1 MLTDWL
7 TYDSLAAK
15 TGLKTNTNTLAGEK
29 YLLPEENQETH
40 WCNNFFVLFQDFHAA
55 KGNRVSSSAQ
65 RSRRKISPRA
75 PEEQRHSKCVRVSR
89 GVALSQQPNII
100 VYCVAYTTIQIQ
112 WYVYAPRRYKETL
125 TTGFRSVAGK
135 LSGLAVGEGL
145 RTAKRRRAATGVA
158 QEARACARGGVAAR
172 PDAPTPARCAQ
183 RPTTSL
189 AFFSQSGQT
198 STLSDS
204 SAITM
209 PHVIISWPPLLN
221 QLKAGGNKALFLHR
235 CKIMKKVRMRLA
247 INSQDRKQHI
257 FCVRDVLKTTLLWSS
272 FNTSQISFHPFET
285 WKL

>member
-1 MLTDWL
+1 MRACFTWRCVITTTQYYCILCSIYNNTDTVVCVCASTVQRDTDNWFQKRRGQ
-7 TYDSLAAK
+7 AK
-15 TGLKTNTNTLAGEK
+15 RSGGRRGTADR
-29 YLLPEENQETH
+29 ET
-40 WCNNFFVLFQDFHAA
+40 A
-55 KGNRVSSSAQ
+55 
-65 RSRRKISPRA
+65 SRRD
-75 PEEQRHSKCVRVSR
+75 
-89 GVALSQQPNII
+89 
-100 VYCVAYTTIQIQ
+100 
-112 WYVYAPRRYKETL
+112 
-125 TTGFRSVAGK
+125 
-135 LSGLAVGEGL
+135 
-145 RTAKRRRAATGVA
+145 RRRTRG
-158 QEARACARGGVAAR
+158 ARMRTRRRRGASR
-172 PDAPTPARCAQ
+172 CPPPARCAQ